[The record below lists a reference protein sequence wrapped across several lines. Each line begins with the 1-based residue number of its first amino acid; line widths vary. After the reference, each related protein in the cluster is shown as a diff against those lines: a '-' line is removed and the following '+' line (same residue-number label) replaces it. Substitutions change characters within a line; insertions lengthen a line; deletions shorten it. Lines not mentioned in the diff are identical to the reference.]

1 MCTEYPA
8 GDNLFHWLWYNFK
21 HGWHYMEES
30 REVMNPNLQLAQ
42 VSQVSWLILM
52 STLHYVN
59 PGLFRGIAG

>member
-1 MCTEYPA
+1 
-8 GDNLFHWLWYNFK
+8 
-21 HGWHYMEES
+21 MEES

>member
-1 MCTEYPA
+1 
-8 GDNLFHWLWYNFK
+8 
-21 HGWHYMEES
+21 MEES

-59 PGLFRGIAG
+59 LGLFRGIAG